1 MTAGLAVK
9 NKKVHNNHLKCVPP
23 LKRPELQFKQNLA
36 ALVCFLAVLKPD
48 GAPQGPEP
56 INPSAPPRA
65 PNAATSAE
73 VPNDIMAPGLGCGG
87 IASP

>member
-1 MTAGLAVK
+1 MAVK
-9 NKKVHNNHLKCVPP
+9 HKKVHNNHLKCVPP
-23 LKRPELQFKQNLA
+23 LNRTELQFEQNVA
-36 ALVCFLAVLKPD
+36 ALVRFLTVLKPD

-56 INPSAPPRA
+56 INPSAPPWA

-73 VPNDIMAPGLGCGG
+73 VPNDIMALGLGCGG